1 MRERE
6 KPTIVRNPADDMQ
19 FKAAVDAAMAGTVS
33 SSEALQEILQPAY
46 PNVLVRPRQLAG
58 ERGLVWYVYRDGRWT
73 SGH

>member
-6 KPTIVRNPADDMQ
+6 KPTIIRNPADDAQ
-19 FKAAVDAAMAGTVS
+19 FQAAVEAAMAGTVS
-33 SSEALQEILQPAY
+33 GSAALQEILRRAY
-46 PNVLVRPRQLAG
+46 PNAIVRPRELAG